1 MFTSVDLSVSSSVAC
16 LFVSSTVIYFSS
28 VPSFVYLVF
37 DRFRLLNPF
46 SIRFVIRFVISVS
59 HFHPFILFSFILSF
73 MYIFFSAITSFLNQF
88 LNHLLIFIH
97 PFGHPV
103 LFPTWHGWR
112 LSCVAKLHLSPSF
125 ISSCLLKFPRHSQA
139 SSFRPGCACIGGG
152 RERHEGGGGGRVKHC

>member
-1 MFTSVDLSVSSSVAC
+1 MICLSVHPSLC

-37 DRFRLLNPF
+37 DRFRHLLNPF

-73 MYIFFSAITSFLNQF
+73 MYIFFSAFTSFLYQF
-88 LNHLLIFIH
+88 LNHLLIFIHPFSIFH

-125 ISSCLLKFPRHSQA
+125 ISSCLLKFPDTL
-139 SSFRPGCACIGGG
+139 RPQVSDQDV
-152 RERHEGGGGGRVKHC
+152 RV